1 MKLFTSS
8 FLFNVKLKAIRRG
21 VWLKAL
27 DPVERGILSLA
38 ARVVDRVESVVLG
51 VELVKIMKKLKNAL
65 KSGFIRRISDFG
77 FGRARELSRQASKW
91 GFKVAIGW
99 ASELNFVRY
108 LAMMSL
114 NEPIGFGC

>member
-1 MKLFTSS
+1 
-8 FLFNVKLKAIRRG
+8 
-21 VWLKAL
+21 VWFKVL

-51 VELVKIMKKLKNAL
+51 VELVKIMKKLRDAL

-77 FGRARELSRQASKW
+77 FGRARELSRQAVKW
-91 GFKVAIGW
+91 GCKVAVVW

-108 LAMMSL
+108 LAVMSL
-114 NEPIGFGC
+114 NKLNGFGFKIR